1 MFKSKYEAAIVLLGR
16 HVSEKVAETL
26 WIAEDSKPE
35 VVDNL
40 VDTSVIIQAKDNE
53 TDRSSLPSRKL

>member
-1 MFKSKYEAAIVLLGR
+1 MFIKDYRFNDKRKAAMALLGKNIPER
-16 HVSEKVAETL
+16 TAEAL

-35 VVDNL
+35 VADNL

-53 TDRSSLPSRKL
+53 TD